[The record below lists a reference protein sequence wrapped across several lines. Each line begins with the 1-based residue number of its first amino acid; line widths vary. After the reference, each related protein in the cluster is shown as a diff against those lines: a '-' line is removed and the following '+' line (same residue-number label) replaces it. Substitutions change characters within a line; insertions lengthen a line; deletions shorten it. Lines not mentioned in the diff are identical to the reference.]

1 MAMVAM
7 AAAAA
12 AVALRGV
19 AFEAAEAWAATRA
32 MGTLAV
38 VAAKEDMAAAT
49 AGAELH
55 NRHNLTRTGKR
66 HIRSPLRRHHNHRR
80 LRACNRCCTTQVATV
95 AGVAGQ
101 AVRGSTAAVEQ
112 MAVEQMA
119 HAVASPENDVRHSQ
133 CNPIRMCTSQTQI
146 RRRHRHSLRR
156 SRACMCLCIE
166 LGSRVAMAAD
176 AGESVSRAA
185 WAASEGRTD
194 VRAGGAGRSQC
205 SRCPRRRHRTQSP
218 DRRRHTHRRLHAST
232 PPCTCLAAPVAMVV
246 APWVLAAL
254 AARAASHGAGSTAAT
269 A

>member
-146 RRRHRHSLRR
+146 RRRHRHSLRHR
-156 SRACMCLCIE
+156 QRGTCSCMCPT
-166 LGSRVAMAAD
+166 LGVPVEVARGAA
-176 AGESVSRAA
+176 RM
-185 WAASEGRTD
+185 EGADRLD
-194 VRAGGAGRSQC
+194 MVVRWGGAAELRRWRSC
-205 SRCPRRRHRTQSP
+205 HPAVGHSLHNLGTPCTSRTRSPRRRRRS
-218 DRRRHTHRRLHAST
+218 RRR
-232 PPCTCLAAPVAMVV
+232 
-246 APWVLAAL
+246 
-254 AARAASHGAGSTAAT
+254 G
-269 A
+269 